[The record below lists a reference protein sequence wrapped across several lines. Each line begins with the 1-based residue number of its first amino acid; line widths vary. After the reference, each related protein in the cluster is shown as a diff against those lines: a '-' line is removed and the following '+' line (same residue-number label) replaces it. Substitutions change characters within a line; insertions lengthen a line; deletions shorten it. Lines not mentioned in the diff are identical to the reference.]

1 MLYQLSYTPEKTWC
15 GKEGGPFSSYDITE
29 ARLYMRLVLRSKSGV
44 LSTEGDYSSSK
55 KDYLRKR

>member
-1 MLYQLSYTPEKTWC
+1 MVRKR
-15 GKEGGPFSSYDITE
+15 KEGGPFSSYDITE